1 MTVALY
7 PGSFDPITN
16 GHINIINRGL
26 KVFDKLVI
34 AVAINVRKAP
44 LFSADQRMEMI
55 QEAVGSKRVKVDCF
69 EGLLVDY
76 AKKQNVNLILRG
88 LRALSD
94 FEFEFQLAH
103 MNRRLGAENEN
114 GLDTVFMMTGEEHFY
129 VSSSLVR
136 EIASFG
142 GNVSDFIPKN
152 VEEKLT
158 RKFKK
163 TE

>member
-1 MTVALY
+1 MAVALY

-16 GHINIINRGL
+16 GHINIIQRGL

-34 AVAINVRKAP
+34 AVAINVRKQP
-44 LFSADQRMEMI
+44 LFSAQERMDMI
-55 QEAVGSKRVKVDCF
+55 QEAVNSDQIEIDCF

-76 AKKQNVNLILRG
+76 ARKRNASVILRG

-103 MNRRLGAENEN
+103 MNRRLGAEVEP

-142 GNVSDFIPKN
+142 GNVTDFVPPG
-152 VEEKLT
+152 VET
-158 RKFKK
+158 RLVDKFSS
-163 TE
+163 